1 MEAIAALI
9 PLIEILAFCLVG
21 FVWLRGSSPPYSL
34 AAALSLGII
43 SGLGLLSLLLQ
54 VSFLL
59 GHPALSLLLETLT
72 LVGLVWWTR
81 SRWGCLIELGQRCFE
96 MWHRYPVSLSIFAVA
111 LGYLFVQ
118 AYLLPPSSWDALVYH
133 LPRVLLWEQNQSL
146 FLRDY
151 SLPHQ
156 AVFPVGS
163 DILFH
168 LFLRF
173 WLDYGLGIFSWLSY
187 GVIACGTYAIARPRV
202 SQAVALTTALVI
214 ACLPEIVYQSTAT
227 KNDIIVAAV
236 AMACVVWA
244 DRWLRVPKIDALLGL
259 ALTLCFGVAVKT
271 SFVLFAFFF
280 LLLWLVLVIQQGLF
294 FQLLQLPIR
303 HWRAVVCCLLPGI
316 VLSQI
321 WLFWDNYQQYGEW
334 LGPAELALKN
344 QNNDGVWGAIAN
356 FTRYTFHSLHFL
368 RPVEYAIQAI
378 SGQSVIAGL
387 QGIYDQLFEPLF
399 RDVGKAAFI
408 EWQPFEVIWEAHE
421 DISWFGPV
429 SVFLVFPAVAWA
441 MVKGRGLTRMM
452 GLLAICLV
460 GALSYKLGWSPWKT
474 RFFTLAFGCTGLC
487 VAMLLHD
494 VQVRTGSIG
503 TLILKGWRWV
513 SLAILLYACLYNF
526 TKPMIPSDYYIGRH
540 PIWFSSNWTRDRT
553 IYSKLYDGLQLEQMS
568 EALASAQKI
577 GIAGYGHYFSLMF
590 HNPSLEFLFLF
601 IDQPTAEAEA
611 LAMVEE
617 RLGEIDHLVCFN
629 EKCATAASTSG
640 MKLLWQNDSEAQL
653 PAVYQNPFL

>member
-21 FVWLRGSSPPYSL
+21 FVWLRGSSPPYSVT
-34 AAALSLGII
+34 AALALGII

-59 GHPALSLLLETLT
+59 GNSALSWLLEGVT

-81 SRWGCLIELGQRCFE
+81 SRWGGLVELGQRC
-96 MWHRYPVSLSIFAVA
+96 WQLWCSYPVSLSIFVAA
-111 LGYLFVQ
+111 LGYLLAQ

-168 LFLRF
+168 LFLRLR
-173 WLDYGLGIFSWLSY
+173 LDYGLGVFSWLSY

-202 SQAVALTTALVI
+202 SQAVALTSALAI
-214 ACLPEIVYQSTAT
+214 ACLPEIVYQATAT

-236 AMACVVWA
+236 AVACIVWA
-244 DRWLRVPKIDALLGL
+244 DRWLQVPTIDALLGL
-259 ALTLCFGVAVKT
+259 GLTLCFGVAVKT

-280 LLLWLVLVIQQGLF
+280 LLLWLVLVIQRGLF
-294 FQLLQLPIR
+294 FQLLELPMQ
-303 HWRAVVCCLLPGI
+303 HWRVVVCCLLPGV

-334 LGPAELALKN
+334 LGPAELALRN
-344 QNNDGVWGAIAN
+344 QNNDGVWGAVAN
-356 FTRYTFHSLHFL
+356 FTRYAFHSLHFL
-368 RPVEYAIQAI
+368 RPVEDASQAI
-378 SGQSVIAGL
+378 AGQSVIALL
-387 QGIYDQLFEPLF
+387 QGTYDRLFAPLF
-399 RDVGKAAFI
+399 GDAGKAAFI
-408 EWQPFEVIWEAHE
+408 AWQPFEVVWEAQE
-421 DISWFGPV
+421 DTSWFGPV
-429 SVFLVFPAVAWA
+429 SVFLVFPAVTWA
-441 MVKGRGLTRMM
+441 VMRGRGLTRMM
-452 GLLAICLV
+452 GILAICLV

-474 RFFTLAFGCTGLC
+474 RFFTLMFGCTGLC
-487 VAMLLHD
+487 VAMWLHAL
-494 VQVRTGSIG
+494 QVRTGAISVWV
-503 TLILKGWRWV
+503 LRGWRWV
-513 SLAILLYACLYNF
+513 SVAILLYACFYNF
-526 TKPMIPSDYYIGRH
+526 TKPMMPSDYYIGRH

-553 IYSKLYDGLQLEQMS
+553 IYSKLYDGRQLEYMS
-568 EALASAQKI
+568 QALASAQNV

-590 HNPSLEFLFLF
+590 HNPSLQFLFF
-601 IDQPTAEAEA
+601 FMDRSTTEAEA
-611 LAMVEE
+611 VAMVRA

-629 EKCATAASTSG
+629 EQCAATATALG
-640 MKLLWQNDSEAQL
+640 MPVLWQSDSEAQL
-653 PAVYQNPFL
+653 PAVYQNPLL